1 MRTVATPEER
11 VRLKH
16 SRGRKPVDLVV
27 DEKHPQG
34 RDVIWAQIRKQRRFT
49 RDSLESATHI
59 NEHTI
64 ESYLQGL
71 TKAGYL
77 TRTAQRQEKAG
88 HGGMTFRACTYQLVK
103 DVGVEAPRVTRKG
116 EPVTQGDGRQCIW
129 MQMRIL
135 KSFTAPE
142 LRQAASS
149 RSSASLEE
157 VKTYCLFLTRAGYL
171 RRETVKTARGRHLR
185 YHVVPALYSGPR
197 APMIQSIKQV
207 YDPNLGRVVW
217 PRSAA

>member
-1 MRTVATPEER
+1 MRKVATLEER

-34 RDVIWAQIRKQRRFT
+34 RDAIWAAIRRLRFFT
-49 RDSLESATHI
+49 RAQLESCTRI

-88 HGGMTFRACTYQLVK
+88 HGGMTFRACTYTLLK

-116 EPVTQGDGRQCIW
+116 EPVTQGDGRQRIW

-135 KSFTAPE
+135 KSFTALE
-142 LRQAASS
+142 LQRAAST
-149 RSSASLEE
+149 RTPAGLEE

-185 YHVVPALYSGPR
+185 YHIVPALYSGPR
-197 APMIQSIKQV
+197 APQIQNIKQV